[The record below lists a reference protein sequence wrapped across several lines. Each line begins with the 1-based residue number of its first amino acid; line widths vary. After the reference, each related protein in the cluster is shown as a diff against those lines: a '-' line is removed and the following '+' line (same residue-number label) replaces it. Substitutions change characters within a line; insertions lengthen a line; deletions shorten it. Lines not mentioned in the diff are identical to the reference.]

1 MSAFSD
7 DNAIKKFKS
16 GTEAFD
22 AKSNNGEKTEL
33 QGGTFKEATPNIVNN
48 KGYNIP
54 INVASEQQVQLE
66 QNVEAESDIPVIP
79 AEIVKKPGK
88 NIGSV
93 SSVPLL
99 HKKTYVQKQ
108 SVAEEKEFIHYDFID
123 KAGERVFEH
132 ENPMEHDKYARNEKK
147 TDAGG
152 GAKFEATYD
161 KKGKLH
167 SKISLSKGRD
177 RTDQKGFRNKAISFS
192 DKASTVFED
201 VRPENQ
207 DALAS
212 IADAKIET
220 AIQHSS
226 KRHFRKKDSY
236 KEIEQSTKEEI
247 KQLKKE
253 IKAEKV
259 EKENQSINSYFNQSD
274 TTFSNEMEDFSN
286 LIDERFHSKY
296 DETEA
301 VQALFI
307 ETEKDGK
314 KESVEK
320 AVVVSKADHSKG
332 EGAAANK
339 NGVATSFNSDTVSP
353 QFESRS
359 LTRQE
364 KLEQSMSENKAAKK
378 SERKEFR
385 KAAALTAVSKMLEG
399 KKDIQ
404 NQLGDMSGQGTGDLL
419 KDGSSGLLKTFTN
432 SLKQAATDV
441 LKSIGGTLVKYF
453 ASLASSLFL
462 PICFIF
468 LIVAITM
475 ATFTAVGGL
484 LGSDSGESYD
494 LDVNGDGYLYTS
506 LSDETLE
513 SIIAALYENYSDMSA
528 EQEQMLR
535 YALSKV
541 GCAYD
546 QDYHGNLHA
555 NIFDCSSLAYRA
567 YRDIGMDIS
576 NNGAYSAAEECH
588 AMMNAGKTITGDMK
602 PGDLIFYGG
611 KDNGRYMGIYHV
623 AIYVG
628 RVNGVDKMVEARGT
642 SYGVVYCDVRTNNV
656 VNISRPI

>member
-7 DNAIKKFKS
+7 DNAIKTFKS
-16 GTEAFD
+16 GTEVFD
-22 AKSNNGEKTEL
+22 TRSNNGEKTEL
-33 QGGTFKEATPNIVNN
+33 QGGTFQEGTPNIANN

-54 INVASEQQVQLE
+54 INTTSEQQILSE
-66 QNVEAESDIPVIP
+66 QNVEAETDIPVIP

-99 HKKTYVQKQ
+99 HTKTNVQKR
-108 SVAEEKEFIHYDFID
+108 SMAEEKEFIHYDFID
-123 KAGERVFEH
+123 KAG
-132 ENPMEHDKYARNEKK
+132 D
-147 TDAGG
+147 
-152 GAKFEATYD
+152 GAKFEAAYD
-161 KKGKLH
+161 KKGKMH
-167 SKISLSKGRD
+167 SKITLSKGRD

-207 DALAS
+207 EALAS

-226 KRHFRKKDSY
+226 KRHFRKKDRY

-296 DETEA
+296 DKTEA

-320 AVVVSKADHSKG
+320 AVVASKADHSKG

-353 QFESRS
+353 QFESRN

-364 KLEQSMSENKAAKK
+364 KLEQSLSKNKAAKK
-378 SERKEFR
+378 SEKKEFR

-441 LKSIGGTLVKYF
+441 LKSIGGKLVKYF
-453 ASLASSLFL
+453 SSLTSSLFL

-475 ATFTAVGGL
+475 ATFTAVGGFL
-484 LGSDSGESYD
+484 DSDSGESYD

>member
-1 MSAFSD
+1 
-7 DNAIKKFKS
+7 
-16 GTEAFD
+16 
-22 AKSNNGEKTEL
+22 
-33 QGGTFKEATPNIVNN
+33 
-48 KGYNIP
+48 
-54 INVASEQQVQLE
+54 
-66 QNVEAESDIPVIP
+66 
-79 AEIVKKPGK
+79 
-88 NIGSV
+88 
-93 SSVPLL
+93 
-99 HKKTYVQKQ
+99 
-108 SVAEEKEFIHYDFID
+108 
-123 KAGERVFEH
+123 
-132 ENPMEHDKYARNEKK
+132 
-147 TDAGG
+147 
-152 GAKFEATYD
+152 
-161 KKGKLH
+161 
-167 SKISLSKGRD
+167 
-177 RTDQKGFRNKAISFS
+177 
-192 DKASTVFED
+192 
-201 VRPENQ
+201 
-207 DALAS
+207 
-212 IADAKIET
+212 
-220 AIQHSS
+220 
-226 KRHFRKKDSY
+226 
-236 KEIEQSTKEEI
+236 
-247 KQLKKE
+247 
-253 IKAEKV
+253 
-259 EKENQSINSYFNQSD
+259 
-274 TTFSNEMEDFSN
+274 
-286 LIDERFHSKY
+286 
-296 DETEA
+296 
-301 VQALFI
+301 
-307 ETEKDGK
+307 
-314 KESVEK
+314 
-320 AVVVSKADHSKG
+320 
-332 EGAAANK
+332 
-339 NGVATSFNSDTVSP
+339 
-353 QFESRS
+353 
-359 LTRQE
+359 
-364 KLEQSMSENKAAKK
+364 
-378 SERKEFR
+378 
-385 KAAALTAVSKMLEG
+385 MLEG

>member
-16 GTEAFD
+16 GTEVFD

-33 QGGTFKEATPNIVNN
+33 QGGTFKEGTPNIVDN

-54 INVASEQQVQLE
+54 INAASEQQIPPE
-66 QNVEAESDIPVIP
+66 QNVETETDIAVIP
-79 AEIVKKPGK
+79 AEIVKKTEK
-88 NIGSV
+88 NIDSV

-99 HKKTYVQKQ
+99 HKKTNVQKR

-132 ENPMEHDKYARNEKK
+132 ANPMEHDKYAWSEKK
-147 TDAGG
+147 TDTGG
-152 GAKFEATYD
+152 GAKFEAAYD

-167 SKISLSKGRD
+167 SKITLSKGRD

-212 IADAKIET
+212 IADAKIEI
-220 AIQHSS
+220 AIQHNS
-226 KRHFRKKDSY
+226 KRHFRKKDRY
-236 KEIEQSTKEEI
+236 KEIEQLAKEEI

-253 IKAEKV
+253 IKAEKA

-274 TTFSNEMEDFSN
+274 ATFSNEMEDFSN
-286 LIDERFHSKY
+286 LIDERFQSKY
-296 DETEA
+296 NEPEA
-301 VQALFI
+301 IQTLFI
-307 ETEKDGK
+307 ETEKNEK

-320 AVVVSKADHSKG
+320 AVTPKADPSKG
-332 EGAAANK
+332 EGVDANK
-339 NGVATSFNSDTVSP
+339 SGVATNFNSDTVSS
-353 QFESRS
+353 QFESRN

-364 KLEQSMSENKAAKK
+364 KLEQSMSESKAARK
-378 SERKEFR
+378 SEKKEYR

-404 NQLGDMSGQGTGDLL
+404 NQLGDMSGQGTGDLV

-441 LKSIGGTLVKYF
+441 LKSIGGTLAKYF

-475 ATFTAVGGL
+475 ATFTAIGGL

-513 SIIAALYENYSDMSA
+513 SIIAALYENYSDMSI

-555 NIFDCSSLAYRA
+555 NIFDCSSLVYRA

-628 RVNGVDKMVEARGT
+628 RVNGVDKMVEARGE

>member
-16 GTEAFD
+16 GTEVFD

-33 QGGTFKEATPNIVNN
+33 QGGTFKGSTPNIVNN
-48 KGYNIP
+48 RGYNIP
-54 INVASEQQVQLE
+54 INATSEQQVQPE
-66 QNVEAESDIPVIP
+66 QNVDTETDIPIMP
-79 AEIVKKPGK
+79 AEIVKQPEK
-88 NIGSV
+88 NVGSV

-99 HKKTYVQKQ
+99 HKKTNVQKQ

-123 KAGERVFEH
+123 EAGERVFEH
-132 ENPMEHDKYARNEKK
+132 ANPLEHDKYAGNERK

-152 GAKFEATYD
+152 GAKFEAAYD

-177 RTDQKGFRNKAISFS
+177 RTDQKGFRNKAISFT

-220 AIQHSS
+220 TIQHSS
-226 KRHFRKKDSY
+226 KRHFRKKDRY

-247 KQLKKE
+247 KQLKRE
-253 IKAEKV
+253 IKAEKA

-296 DETEA
+296 ETEA

-307 ETEKDGK
+307 ETEKNGN
-314 KESVEK
+314 KETVEK
-320 AVVVSKADHSKG
+320 AVVSPKADSSKG
-332 EGAAANK
+332 EVAAANK
-339 NGVATSFNSDTVSP
+339 TGVATSFNSDTVSS
-353 QFESRS
+353 QFEPRN

-378 SERKEFR
+378 SERKELR
-385 KAAALTAVSKMLEG
+385 KAAALTAVSKMFEG

-432 SLKQAATDV
+432 TLKQAATDV

-453 ASLASSLFL
+453 ASLASTIFL

-468 LIVAITM
+468 VIVAITM

-513 SIIAALYENYSDMSA
+513 SIIIALYENYSDMSA

-546 QDYHGNLHA
+546 QDYHGNLHV

-588 AMMNAGKTITGDMK
+588 AMMNAGKTIAGDMK